1 MDIVLAMNFSYWI
14 LHTRTGMRR
23 YFEKV
28 RDALVEDGVFFLDA
42 YGGYDAFREMRE
54 TTGNDGFT
62 YVWDQ
67 ARYDPITGRQRCHI
81 HFRFPDG
88 SRIKDAFVYEW
99 RLWTLPEIREIL
111 EEAGFRDVTV
121 YWQGTRQA
129 DRRRERRVHAGRAR
143 RGGRRLDYLHL
154 RHEVASCGS
163 SSR

>member
-42 YGGYDAFREMRE
+42 YGGYDAFREMKE

-111 EEAGFRDVTV
+111 EGSGASVTSRCTGREPTSRPAK
-121 YWQGTRQA
+121 GTA
-129 DRRRERRVHAGRAR
+129 SSRRPSTAR
-143 RGGRRLDYLHL
+143 RTPAGLPT
-154 RHEVASCGS
+154 SPP
-163 SSR
+163 